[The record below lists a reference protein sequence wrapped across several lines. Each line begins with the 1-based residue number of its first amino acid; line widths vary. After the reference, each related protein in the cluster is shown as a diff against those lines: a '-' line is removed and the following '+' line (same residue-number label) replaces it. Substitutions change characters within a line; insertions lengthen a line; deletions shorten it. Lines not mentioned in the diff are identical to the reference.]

1 MKHQEDIRSPL
12 SNIASFYTKSLEFDL
27 TQQTFNTK
35 IVLRLG
41 ALGMRQY
48 CENTEINTIHSP
60 AFDDA
65 NQYLF
70 QIQFIQVNKNS
81 PEFHSTY
88 KSCESALIFDF
99 AKLGIALHQEGLLSL
114 ITFATNLQE
123 EIEENWGNR
132 SVDRVGS
139 AALPDL
145 KKQLST
151 ISEEIVSQ
159 LNQGLLI
166 YFVTTWASRSCR

>member
-1 MKHQEDIRSPL
+1 M
-12 SNIASFYTKSLEFDL
+12 EFDL

-35 IVLRLG
+35 ILLRLA
-41 ALGMRQY
+41 ALGIKQY

-88 KSCESALIFDF
+88 KSCEAALILDF
-99 AKLGIALHQEGLLSL
+99 AKLGIVLHQEGLLGL
-114 ITFATNLQE
+114 IQFATNLQD
-123 EIEENWGNR
+123 EIEESWGTR
-132 SVDRVGS
+132 AVDRVGS
-139 AALPDL
+139 AALPEL

-166 YFVTTWASRSCR
+166 DFLTLDRI